1 MNRTYK
7 GWEITFVGNGYRLT
21 RMKSLNGE
29 ILTATADTLTR
40 SRIIITNKEAEIQWK
55 HRDNTAT

>member
-7 GWEITFVGNGYRLT
+7 GWEIAFVGSGYRLT
-21 RMKSLNGE
+21 RKKSLNGE

-40 SRIIITNKEAEIQWK
+40 SRIIITNKEAEIHWK